1 MTEYCSPE
9 KDKAALITISAQH
22 DFVQAGSPLCAK
34 GHIRAVPALSRVVG
48 PGPVEVMLVY
58 YPRLKEGMGMP
69 AEKRF
74 YLKEIDDDE

>member
-1 MTEYCSPE
+1 MSDHPFIQALLLKLGIDPDTT
-9 KDKAALITISAQH
+9 KACNIS
-22 DFVQAGSPLCAK
+22 
-34 GHIRAVPALSRVVG
+34 IG